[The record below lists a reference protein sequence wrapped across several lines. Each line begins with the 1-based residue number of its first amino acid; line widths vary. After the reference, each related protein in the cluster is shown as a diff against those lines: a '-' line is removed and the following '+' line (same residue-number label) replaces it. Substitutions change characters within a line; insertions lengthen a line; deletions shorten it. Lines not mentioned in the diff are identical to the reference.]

1 MKNKFS
7 IIFLGTIISLFLTNH
22 CFANLKTPFNL
33 SVPVNTIGEASALLS
48 WEWDGKVEDVK
59 QFKILYRGDGAIN
72 WEVKYPGIETRVGT
86 SIEYNYVL
94 RGLDADTEYEWKI
107 KVEAEN
113 PALDSSYAD
122 GPIFRTDSEKPPEED
137 PGGEDPGGGE
147 GDNTILNI
155 FGGGEDG
162 EGIKNIQEAADA
174 LMEFLVLTG
183 FAVGPILIIYAAYL
197 LLTKQGQPEAVTQ
210 AKKIIL
216 WTIISLSIMLFAKGI
231 PSVVKDLFN

>member
-7 IIFLGTIISLFLTNH
+7 IIFLGIIISLFFVKN
-22 CFANLKTPFNL
+22 CFALSTPDPQEVDLEEIGTSQAIIRWEWSSEGEGEISHFSLIWREFTQDSTKKWEEVLPPKGYYSFNLK
-33 SVPVNTIGEASALLS
+33 ALES
-48 WEWDGKVEDVK
+48 G
-59 QFKILYRGDGAIN
+59 
-72 WEVKYPGIETRVGT
+72 
-86 SIEYNYVL
+86 
-94 RGLDADTEYEWKI
+94 TEYEWKI
-107 KVEAEN
+107 MAVA
-113 PALDSSYAD
+113 
-122 GPIFRTDSEKPPEED
+122 TDPEYNSEYTEILTFTTTDEEYIDAPEDEI
-137 PGGEDPGGGE
+137 PGGGE

-210 AKKIIL
+210 AKKIII
-216 WTIISLSIMLFAKGI
+216 WTIIALSIMLFAKGI